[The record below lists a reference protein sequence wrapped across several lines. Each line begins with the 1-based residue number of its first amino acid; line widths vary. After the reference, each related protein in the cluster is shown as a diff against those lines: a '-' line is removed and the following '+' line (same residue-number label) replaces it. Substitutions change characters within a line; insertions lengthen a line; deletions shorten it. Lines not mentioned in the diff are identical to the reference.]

1 MVTPVRIEANRR
13 NALKSTGPRTAAGKL
28 TSSKN
33 AAKHG
38 LLSRDVVLPNEDA
51 EEFAKFCADLRDQLS
66 PVGHL
71 EQILVDKIA
80 VSAWRLGRIHRIEA
94 SVFAYHMSSLRGD
107 QARTEA
113 NTCRSTLEE
122 LMIKQTVIDELR
134 HEQSL
139 SKAAEADSARDNELL
154 GGAFIRGTEGSD
166 SFSKLSRYETAIERG
181 LFRAMHELQRLQ
193 TARAGQPVPVPVVID
208 VEVTSQH

>member
-38 LLSRDVVLPNEDA
+38 VLSRDVVLPNEDA
-51 EEFAKFCADLRDQLS
+51 EEFAKLCADLRDQLS
-66 PVGHL
+66 PVGLL
-71 EQILVDKIA
+71 EQIFVDKIA
-80 VSAWRLGRIHRIEA
+80 VSAWRLGRIHRVEA
-94 SVFAYHMSSLRGD
+94 GVFVYHMSSLRGD

-139 SKAAEADSARDNELL
+139 SKAA
-154 GGAFIRGTEGSD
+154 
-166 SFSKLSRYETAIERG
+166 LS
-181 LFRAMHELQRLQ
+181 
-193 TARAGQPVPVPVVID
+193 V
-208 VEVTSQH
+208 

>member
-1 MVTPVRIEANRR
+1 M
-13 NALKSTGPRTAAGKL
+13 
-28 TSSKN
+28 
-33 AAKHG
+33 
-38 LLSRDVVLPNEDA
+38 
-51 EEFAKFCADLRDQLS
+51 
-66 PVGHL
+66 
-71 EQILVDKIA
+71 
-80 VSAWRLGRIHRIEA
+80 
-94 SVFAYHMSSLRGD
+94 FAYHMSSLRGD

-122 LMIKQTVIDELR
+122 LLIKPTVIDELR

>member
-33 AAKHG
+33 ATKHG
-38 LLSRDVVLPNEDA
+38 VLSRDVVLPNEDA
-51 EEFAKFCADLRDQLS
+51 EEFAKLCAGLGDQLS
-66 PVGHL
+66 PVGLL
-71 EQILVDKIA
+71 EQILVEKIA
-80 VSAWRLGRIHRIEA
+80 ASAWRLGRIHRVEA
-94 SVFAYHMSSLRGD
+94 SLFAYHMSSLRGD

>member
-38 LLSRDVVLPNEDA
+38 ILSTDVVLPNEDA

-80 VSAWRLGRIHRIEA
+80 VSAWRLGRIHRVEA
-94 SVFAYHMSSLRGD
+94 SVFVYHMSSLRGD

-122 LMIKQTVIDELR
+122 LMIKPTVIDELR

>member
-51 EEFAKFCADLRDQLS
+51 EELAKFCADLHDQLS

-80 VSAWRLGRIHRIEA
+80 VSAWRLGRIHRLEA